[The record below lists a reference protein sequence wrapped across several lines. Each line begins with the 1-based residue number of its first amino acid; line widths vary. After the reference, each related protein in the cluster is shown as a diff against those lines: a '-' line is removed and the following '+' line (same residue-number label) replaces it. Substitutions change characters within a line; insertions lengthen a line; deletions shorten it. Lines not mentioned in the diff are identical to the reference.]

1 MEKKVLGII
10 KQVVGPIVDVQFKD
24 QHLPELLTAL
34 EIPLGNESKLTVEVM
49 QHIGDDAVRCVSMG
63 PTEGLVRG
71 MEAISTGKP
80 IEVPVGE
87 ATLGRIFNVLGEPLD
102 DKGDE
107 DDSNDILA
115 DGVFEI
121 TKETFNNAAKVANS
135 GTYEYTLCYAEI
147 FINTYFNVGTGFIKD
162 MNNKT
167 IAVSLLYVER
177 EGLEP

>member
-71 MEAISTGKP
+71 MEVISTEAP
-80 IEVPVGE
+80 ISVPVGKE
-87 ATLGRIFNVLGEPLD
+87 TLGRMFNVLGDP
-102 DKGDE
+102 
-107 DDSNDILA
+107 I
-115 DGVFEI
+115 DGLPPV
-121 TKETFNNAAKVANS
+121 NAKRMSIHRLPPKFKDQSVK
-135 GTYEYTLCYAEI
+135 TEI
-147 FINTYFNVGTGFIKD
+147 FETGIKVIDLLCPYVKGGKIGLFGGAGVGKLPIC
-162 MNNKT
+162 
-167 IAVSLLYVER
+167 
-177 EGLEP
+177 